1 MNSLNIKFFVI
12 LVFLFFLLSNSILFS
27 QNFTRQDT
35 LRGSIT
41 PQRAWWDLTYYHL
54 DISVN
59 PENQFIEGSNT
70 INYKVLKPNDEI
82 QIDLQD
88 PLKINKV
95 IQDGKELNF
104 RSEGYSHFIKL
115 KKKQKKGQIKSI
127 KVFYEGKPKVAVR
140 PPWDGGITWTK
151 DSNGNHF
158 VASSN
163 QGIGASIWWPN
174 KDHMYDEVDSMLI
187 SVNVPKNLTN
197 VSNGRLRSVEDY
209 VETKT
214 FHWFV
219 SNPINNY
226 GVNINIGDY
235 IMFSEIYDGEKGDLD
250 MIYYVLRDNIERAKK
265 QFKDAIKMMQ
275 AFEFWFGPYPFY
287 EDSFKIVEVP
297 YLGME
302 HQSSITYGNKYMKG
316 YLGRDLSRTGWGLKF
331 DYIIIHEAG
340 HEWFAN
346 NITYKD
352 IADMWVHESF
362 TTYSENLYLDYHYG
376 KEAASEY
383 VIGTRSSIANRSP
396 IIGKYGVNKR
406 GSDLYSKGANILHTL
421 RQITANDEKWRSIL
435 RGLNKEF
442 YHQTVTTKQ
451 IENYILNRI
460 GVKIGN
466 DGFLNRFFDQYLRDS
481 RIPVFEYTIDCS
493 DINNNCKMG
502 YEWGNVVENFKMPL
516 EVIIDGKNTFLFVD
530 DKKKWVEIDY
540 KNHIYKNT
548 MRSPV
553 KINDNYYVFSRKY

>member
-1 MNSLNIKFFVI
+1 MKKI
-12 LVFLFFLLSNSILFS
+12 LFIFFLFSISTIFS

-59 PENQFIEGSNT
+59 PENQSIEGSNT
-70 INYKVLKPNDEI
+70 INYRVLHPNDEI

-95 IQDGKELNF
+95 VQDGKELNF

-115 KKKQKKGQIKSI
+115 KKKQKSGQIKSI

-151 DSNGNHF
+151 DSNSNHF

-187 SVNVPKNLTN
+187 SVNVPKNLIN

-209 VETKT
+209 GETKT

-235 IMFSEIYDGEKGDLD
+235 VMFSEIYDGEKGDLD
-250 MIYYVLRDNIERAKK
+250 MIYYVLRDNLERAKT

-466 DGFLNRFFDQYLRDS
+466 DGVVNRFFDQYLRDS

-502 YEWGNVVENFKMPL
+502 YEWGNVVENFKMPI
-516 EVIIDGKNTFLFVD
+516 EVIIDGKNTFLFAD
-530 DKKKWVEIDY
+530 DKMKWLEIDY

-548 MRSPV
+548 MKSPV

>member
-1 MNSLNIKFFVI
+1 MKKI
-12 LVFLFFLLSNSILFS
+12 LFIFFLFLISTVFS

-59 PENQFIEGSNT
+59 PENQSIEGSNT
-70 INYKVLKPNDEI
+70 INYRVLHPNDEI
-82 QIDLQD
+82 QIDLQN

-95 IQDGKELNF
+95 VQDGKELNF

-115 KKKQKKGQIKSI
+115 KKKQKSGQIKSI

-151 DSNGNHF
+151 DSNSNHF

-209 VETKT
+209 GETKT

-235 IMFSEIYDGEKGDLD
+235 VMFSEIYDGEKGDLD
-250 MIYYVLRDNIERAKK
+250 MIYYVLRDNLERAKT

-466 DGFLNRFFDQYLRDS
+466 DGVVNRFFDQYLRDS

-502 YEWGNVVENFKMPL
+502 YEWGNVVENFKMPIEL
-516 EVIIDGKNTFLFVD
+516 IIDGKNTFLFAD
-530 DKKKWVEIDY
+530 DKMKWLEIDY

-548 MRSPV
+548 MKSPV

>member
-1 MNSLNIKFFVI
+1 VKKI
-12 LVFLFFLLSNSILFS
+12 LFIFFLFSISTIFS

-59 PENQFIEGSNT
+59 PENQSIEGSNT
-70 INYKVLKPNDEI
+70 INYRVLHPNDEI

-115 KKKQKKGQIKSI
+115 KKKQKSGQIKSI

-151 DSNGNHF
+151 DSNSNHF

-209 VETKT
+209 GETKT

-235 IMFSEIYDGEKGDLD
+235 VMFSEIYDGEKGDLD
-250 MIYYVLRDNIERAKK
+250 MIYYVLRDNLERAKT

-466 DGFLNRFFDQYLRDS
+466 DGVVNRFFDQYLRDS

-502 YEWGNVVENFKMPL
+502 YEWGNVVENFKMPI
-516 EVIIDGKNTFLFVD
+516 EVIIDGKNTFLFAD
-530 DKKKWVEIDY
+530 DKMKWLEIDY

-548 MRSPV
+548 MKSPV